1 MGHSP
6 WALTAGIL
14 GNIISFMVFL
24 APISTFYRIY
34 KKRST
39 EGFQAVPY
47 IVALFSAMLWLY
59 YAFIK
64 TNVLLLIIINSI
76 GCVIEA
82 IYIAV
87 FLAYAHKKARVHAA
101 KIILLLDGG
110 IFSAIVVSTI
120 VLSKGDTRVKIVGW
134 ICVGFAVCVFAA
146 PLSIMKLVIATKSV
160 EFMPFNLSFFL
171 TISAVAW
178 FSYGLLIKDLYVMLP
193 NVLGFLFGLAQ
204 MILYVIYKKPGGNKK
219 IDKKAVKKNIPI
231 KPAAIDDEQK
241 IKTEEWTNQVKDKM
255 ENDNMMPV

>member
-1 MGHSP
+1 MAQNP

-64 TNVLLLIIINSI
+64 TNVILLVIINSI

-82 IYIAV
+82 IYIAI
-87 FLAYAHKKARVHAA
+87 FLAYAHKKARVYAA

-110 IFSAIVVSTI
+110 LFSAIVLSTI
-120 VLSKGDTRVKIVGW
+120 ALAKGDTRVKVVGW

-193 NVLGFLFGLAQ
+193 NVLGFLFGLLQ
-204 MILYVIYKKPGGNKK
+204 MILYVMYKKPNGGKK
-219 IDKKAVKKNIPI
+219 DEKEAVKKSIPI
-231 KPAAIDDEQK
+231 KTTSIDDEQK
-241 IKTEEWTNQVKDKM
+241 INTDEWTKQVKDNQ
-255 ENDNMMPV
+255 ENNNMTPV